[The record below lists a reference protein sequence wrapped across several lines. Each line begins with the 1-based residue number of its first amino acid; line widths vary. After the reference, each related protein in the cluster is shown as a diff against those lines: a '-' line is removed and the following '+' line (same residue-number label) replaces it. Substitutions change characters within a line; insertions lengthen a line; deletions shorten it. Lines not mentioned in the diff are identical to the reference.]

1 MRMCGKHL
9 EQYMS
14 DTADLEALDIITKS
28 AIKNSN
34 RATQEWTLMGLYL
47 TVMYGCFNIGSSV
60 ATNVAH

>member
-14 DTADLEALDIITKS
+14 DTADLEALDIIPKS

-34 RATQEWTLMGLYL
+34 RAAQE
-47 TVMYGCFNIGSSV
+47 
-60 ATNVAH
+60 